1 MTPSR
6 RARAR
11 FLIFF
16 LLLLVAVQ
24 VALLVPVIDE
34 RVIKPFT
41 AGIASVSGVILN
53 TLGQTVTV
61 DRTVIA
67 GTCFAVDLKNGCNAV
82 EATAFL
88 LAGVVAF
95 PAAMKSKAI
104 GLLAGAA
111 LLQMVNLIRVN
122 SLYLLGCYRRDWFDA
137 FHLAIW
143 QSVIFAIAIGF
154 FVVWTRRVSGPRHA
168 A

>member
-6 RARAR
+6 RARVR
-11 FLIFF
+11 FLIIF
-16 LLLLVAVQ
+16 LLLLAAVQ
-24 VALLVPVIDE
+24 VALLVPLIDE
-34 RVIKPFT
+34 QMIKPFT
-41 AGIASVSGVILN
+41 AGITSVSGIILN
-53 TLGQTVTV
+53 ALGQRVTV
-61 DRTVIA
+61 DRTTIA
-67 GTCFAVDLKNGCNAV
+67 GACFAVDLKNGCNAV

-88 LAGVVAF
+88 LAGVAAF
-95 PAAMKSKAI
+95 PATMKRKAI
-104 GLLAGAA
+104 GLLAGSA
-111 LLQMVNLIRVN
+111 LLQVVNLIRVI

-154 FVVWTRRVSGPRHA
+154 FVVWTRRVSGPQHA